1 MMKQNRK
8 EVTLFERS
16 DANNAN
22 TSAGRSLGT
31 PHIGQEKSIL
41 AESYNQAAPIKVMN
55 AQAVTLD
62 GQTSFSLASRKSKMN
77 TDLDVESTP

>member
-22 TSAGRSLGT
+22 ATSAGRSLGT

-41 AESYNQAAPIKVMN
+41 AESYN
-55 AQAVTLD
+55 
-62 GQTSFSLASRKSKMN
+62 
-77 TDLDVESTP
+77 